1 MSSPVVEEIKD
12 RLDIVEIIGRY
23 VPLKK
28 TGRNFKG
35 LCPFHAEKTPS
46 FIVFPEDGH
55 YHCFGCGQSGD
66 IFTFIMKMENLDFA
80 AALRLLADQ
89 AGVALAPRSETAAE
103 DHARDR
109 LREINATAA
118 QYFHNLLLRSDAA
131 RPARD
136 FLTRRGVSADT
147 IAAWQLGYSLN
158 SWDALTDYLTGKG
171 YSVDDLLAAG
181 LVRRRELTAAEGE
194 MVTALHVYDYF
205 RGRLMFPIRDLKGN
219 ITGFGARTLGD
230 DQPKFLNSPQTLIF
244 DKSATLY
251 GIDRAH
257 QAIRKSG
264 QAIIVEGYID
274 VLIAHQVGITNVVAS
289 LGTALTERQV
299 GILKNLG
306 KTIILALDPDVAGD
320 EAALRGL
327 AVAREV
333 MDRKAVPVPTWR
345 GLVHFEYRLDADLRV
360 LSLPRGQD
368 PDEVLLRSVAEWHQL
383 VQDASPLVD
392 FYFKAITSRLD
403 LTSPKGKSAA
413 VAQLLPIIREID
425 DEVAQAHYLTRLANL
440 VQVDERLLAARLR
453 AMRPAA
459 RPKAKTEEALTRG
472 RVTVEDYCLSLLL
485 RYPWLYRYIIG
496 LEPADFTDT
505 ANRQIF
511 AALQARLNG
520 GRSLDLTSLKEAID
534 PALWDHLLALTRIGE
549 GLPQPP
555 DSELENAI
563 VVAALRIRLG
573 ERKGRLQRLQ
583 FAQRDPEVTTDP
595 EHMAHL
601 LANCEALREEIGYLQ
616 KALNERTLL
625 GRRRIG
631 GL

>member
-1 MSSPVVEEIKD
+1 MSIPVVEEIKD

-35 LCPFHAEKTPS
+35 LCPFHTEKTPS

-89 AGVALAPRSETAAE
+89 AGITLAPRPETAAE
-103 DHARDR
+103 DRARDR

-131 RPARD
+131 KPARD
-136 FLTRRGVSADT
+136 FLARRGVSADT

-158 SWDALTDYLTGKG
+158 SWDALTNYLTGKG
-171 YSVDDLLAAG
+171 YTVDDLLAAG
-181 LVRRRELTAAEGE
+181 LVRRREGLATEDKIATAAQ
-194 MVTALHVYDYF
+194 VYDYF

-230 DQPKFLNSPQTLIF
+230 DQPKFLNSPQTLLF

-251 GIDRAH
+251 GIDRAQ

-264 QAIIVEGYID
+264 QVIVVEGYID
-274 VLIAHQVGITNVVAS
+274 VLIAHQMGIINTVAS
-289 LGTALTERQV
+289 LGTALTERQL
-299 GILKNLG
+299 GILKKLG
-306 KTIILALDPDVAGD
+306 KTIILALDADAAGD
-320 EAALRGL
+320 EATLRGL
-327 AVAREV
+327 TVAREV

-345 GLVHFEYRLDADLRV
+345 GLVHFEYKLDADLRV

-383 VQDASPLVD
+383 VQDALPLVD

-403 LTSPKGKSAA
+403 LASPKGKSAA

-459 RPKAKTEEALTRG
+459 RQKPEEEASTRG

-485 RYPWLYRYIIG
+485 RHPWLYKHIIG

-520 GRSLDLTSLKEAID
+520 GQPFDLAGLQGAID
-534 PALWDHLLALTRIGE
+534 PALWDHLTALTRIGE

-563 VVAALRIRLG
+563 VVAALRIRLA

-583 FAQRDPEVTTDP
+583 FAQRDPEVAADP
-595 EHMAHL
+595 EHMARL
-601 LANCEALREEIGYLQ
+601 LADCEALREEIGYLQ

-625 GRRRIG
+625 GRRKMG